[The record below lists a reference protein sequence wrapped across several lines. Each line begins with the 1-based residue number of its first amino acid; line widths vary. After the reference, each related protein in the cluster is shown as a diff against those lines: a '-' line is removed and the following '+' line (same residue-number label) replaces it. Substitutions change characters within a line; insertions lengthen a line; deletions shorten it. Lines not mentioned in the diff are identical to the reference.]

1 MNYPDDATLIAR
13 GKQATLKKERWEQ
26 ITRVQNA
33 CRTLQGNAT
42 LILTDAQR
50 KPPEDRELISETM
63 RVLDNI
69 DKAHSRIVELD
80 ADISALDGDAWGVI

>member
-33 CRTLQGNAT
+33 CRTLQGNAA
-42 LILTDAQR
+42 LILTDSQR
-50 KPPEDRELISETM
+50 KPPEDRELISETF
-63 RVLDNI
+63 RVLENI
-69 DKAHSRIVELD
+69 DKAHKRIGELD
-80 ADISALDGDAWGVI
+80 KDIDALNGPAWGVI